1 MKLGMR
7 THYVGFDDPVRERT
21 EAIIVPPEPLIR
33 SQRRRI
39 AEFAAQHHLPLLLHG
54 PAVLLESGVLLTY
67 GSRLSEQPRIV
78 ASYIDRILKGARP
91 ADLPV
96 QQPTEFE
103 FGGELEDCESPR
115 PDDPAVTLR
124 TSGPGNR
131 VMERRAFLGAVTGG
145 LLAAP
150 LAADA
155 APTRKVPVIGYLA
168 PEAESAFGGLNA
180 FRQWLRDLG
189 YVEGQTITLET
200 RFTDGREER
209 ALPLATELVQRGV
222 DVIVARTTVSAL
234 AAKQA
239 TSTIPIVFTEVG
251 DPVARGL
258 VASIARPGGNA
269 TGLGSFESVEVNGK
283 RLALLVEAVPGI
295 ARVAVLRYKN
305 PALQELPRSSLD
317 VFREAARKLGVALQI
332 LHVQQ
337 PGDLEMAFAAMT
349 RDRAGGLVLVGAPFF
364 TTHRATILRLTAQH
378 RLPAIST
385 ERPFAEQG
393 GLMAYQEYTL
403 DTERRVAVFV
413 DKILKGAKPA
423 DLPVEQPTKFELVIN
438 LKTAKALGLTIPPS
452 LLARADQVIE

>member
-1 MKLGMR
+1 
-7 THYVGFDDPVRERT
+7 
-21 EAIIVPPEPLIR
+21 
-33 SQRRRI
+33 
-39 AEFAAQHHLPLLLHG
+39 
-54 PAVLLESGVLLTY
+54 
-67 GSRLSEQPRIV
+67 
-78 ASYIDRILKGARP
+78 
-91 ADLPV
+91 
-96 QQPTEFE
+96 
-103 FGGELEDCESPR
+103 
-115 PDDPAVTLR
+115 
-124 TSGPGNR
+124 
-131 VMERRAFLGAVTGG
+131 
-145 LLAAP
+145 
-150 LAADA
+150 
-155 APTRKVPVIGYLA
+155 
-168 PEAESAFGGLNA
+168 
-180 FRQWLRDLG
+180 
-189 YVEGQTITLET
+189 
-200 RFTDGREER
+200 
-209 ALPLATELVQRGV
+209 
-222 DVIVARTTVSAL
+222 
-234 AAKQA
+234 
-239 TSTIPIVFTEVG
+239 
-251 DPVARGL
+251 VARGL

-283 RLALLVEAVPGI
+283 RLALLVEAVPGM

-317 VFREAARKLGVALQI
+317 VFREAAQKLGVALQI

-385 ERPFAEQG
+385 ERAFAEQG
-393 GLMAYQEYTL
+393 GLMVYQEYTL